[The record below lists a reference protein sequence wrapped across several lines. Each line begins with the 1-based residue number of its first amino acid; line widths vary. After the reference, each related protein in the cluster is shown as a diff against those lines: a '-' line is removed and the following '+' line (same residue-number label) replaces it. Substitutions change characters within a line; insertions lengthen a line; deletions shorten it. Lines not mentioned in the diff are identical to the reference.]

1 MGGER
6 QRHREEGTEVGH
18 GGRAEQ
24 KSRGRGTMG
33 GWKDDIKNKQKKK
46 SGESKESEPGKRSAG
61 VATQA
66 PPPDPARA
74 PGGRRKEAQTRG
86 IGRIFIQVG
95 RAPRSGRVQHQQL
108 VHVRVQPV
116 AALEGGQQPRALPE
130 GRVVS
135 QRQAP
140 PRQRGGGAL
149 PGPPGGAE
157 AARRPR
163 DAVTAGPG
171 PRQPPPVPPAPHGLI
186 RSPVPAPSCGVARC
200 LSSVPRLSLCGSLS
214 LCSPGSKLPEYG
226 DRV

>member
-1 MGGER
+1 MN
-6 QRHREEGTEVGH
+6 
-18 GGRAEQ
+18 
-24 KSRGRGTMG
+24 RGRGPLEQRR
-33 GWKDDIKNKQKKK
+33 K
-46 SGESKESEPGKRSAG
+46 PRP
-61 VATQA
+61 QA
-66 PPPDPARA
+66 PREHTEGA
-74 PGGRRKEAQTRG
+74 GRRRRPEAF
-86 IGRIFIQVG
+86 GRIFIEVG

-171 PRQPPPVPPAPHGLI
+171 PRQPPPVPPP
-186 RSPVPAPSCGVARC
+186 PAV
-200 LSSVPRLSLCGSLS
+200 
-214 LCSPGSKLPEYG
+214 
-226 DRV
+226 